1 MSELKAIINAYN
13 RLSFSDR
20 IIFYS
25 TISNDIP
32 VNDGNLQS
40 FLTEVRMENGDRC
53 VYCEGTHVVK
63 NGVRKDGVQRYLCR
77 DCRHSFIPSTQSVTS
92 RTRKHL
98 SVWMHYVQCMLDH
111 KTLRETADECEMSVS
126 TAFSWRHKI
135 LDAVSE
141 LAENVYLTGTVEA
154 DETFLSVS
162 YKGNHSRSRTFSM
175 PRKAHK
181 RGNDN
186 HISGLSSEKVCIPCA
201 VNDTGVAYAK
211 PAKLGKVSSACI
223 IRTFHSVIATN
234 ATLCTDHEKA
244 YLSFAN
250 ANNIHLIQTDTD
262 HRIIR
267 IEDKTYGIQRVNAYH
282 STLKG
287 FLRRFHGVSTKHL
300 GNYIVWNNL
309 MMCSHRKQEELKE
322 QLIGQLLKVRMTLY
336 CREISGRPPLPTA
349 V

>member
-13 RLSFSDR
+13 NLSFSDR

-40 FLTEVRMENGDRC
+40 FLTEVRLENGDRC

-77 DCRHSFIPSTQSVTS
+77 DCRRSFIPSTQSVTS

-98 SVWMHYVQCMLDH
+98 SVWLHYVQCMLEH
-111 KTLRETADECEMSVS
+111 KTLRETADECDMSVS

-141 LAENVYLTGTVEA
+141 LAENVFLTGTVEA

-162 YKGNHSRSRTFSM
+162 YKGNHSRSHTFSM

-181 RGNDN
+181 RGNDI

-201 VNDTGVAYAK
+201 VNDTGVAYA
-211 PAKLGKVSSACI
+211 
-223 IRTFHSVIATN
+223 RH
-234 ATLCTDHEKA
+234 
-244 YLSFAN
+244 
-250 ANNIHLIQTDTD
+250 IHLIQTDTD

-282 STLKG
+282 NKLKG
-287 FLRRFHGVSTKHL
+287 FLSQFHGVSTKHL

-336 CREISGRPPLPTA
+336 CRDISGRPPLPIA